1 MTYEM
6 EYRYAS
12 LMRPLGSWLS
22 LDYEYRIEDP
32 KETDID
38 PFRPDWKA
46 YDVLVTGFPLL
57 KEEIAS
63 LQLTDVAEMRTR
75 KELYDKLY
83 EMTLNVKAERY
94 ETMIKEELGDKI
106 REGKIKTETVLNKM
120 VEKYVKFAN
129 GD

>member
-1 MTYEM
+1 MY
-6 EYRYAS
+6 YRYAS
-12 LMRPLGSWLS
+12 LLRPLGSWVS

-46 YDVLVTGFPLL
+46 HDVLVTEFPLL
-57 KEEIAS
+57 KEEITS
-63 LQLTDVAEMRTR
+63 LQLTEVQEMKKR

-94 ETMIKEELGDKI
+94 ETVIKEELGDKI
-106 REGKIKTETVLNKM
+106 RSGKIKNETVLNKM
-120 VEKYVKFAN
+120 VEKYVKYAN

>member
-1 MTYEM
+1 M

-12 LMRPLGSWLS
+12 LLRPLGCWVS

-32 KETDID
+32 LEDDID

-46 YDVLVTGFPLL
+46 HNVLVTGYPLL
-57 KEEIAS
+57 NEEIAS
-63 LQLTDVAEMRTR
+63 LQLTDVQEMNNR
-75 KELYDKLY
+75 KALYDSLY

-106 REGKIKTETVLNKM
+106 RAGKIKTETILNKM
-120 VEKYVKFAN
+120 IDKYVKYAN
-129 GD
+129 GN